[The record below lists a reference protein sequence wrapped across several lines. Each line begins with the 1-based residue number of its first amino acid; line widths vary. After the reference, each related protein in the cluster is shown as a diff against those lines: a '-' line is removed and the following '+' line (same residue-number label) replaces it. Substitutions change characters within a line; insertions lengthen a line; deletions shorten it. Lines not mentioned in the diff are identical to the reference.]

1 MKKTLFLLL
10 FTLFA
15 IAANAQK
22 QENQAAPLSDQ
33 EIRQV
38 TATLTDKYKLN
49 ADQAKQMYTIQVRKQ
64 KNLAS
69 IAALQAS
76 DPALYRV
83 KLQNVQSGT
92 LASIRRI
99 LNTKEQVTLYSK
111 TQGEMRAKRNKTQ
124 KEMQSAK
131 APKEAIDTALL
142 AIYAE

>member
-1 MKKTLFLLL
+1 MKKTLFLFV
-10 FTLFA
+10 FTLVA
-15 IAANAQK
+15 VLANAQ
-22 QENQAAPLSDQ
+22 NQAAPANDQ

-38 TATLTDKYKLN
+38 TSTLTEKYKLN

-69 IAALQAS
+69 IAALQS
-76 DPALYRV
+76 SNPALYRV

-99 LNTKEQVTLYSK
+99 LNTKEQVMLYSQ
-111 TQGEMRAKRNKTQ
+111 TQGEVRTQRNKKQ
-124 KEMQSAK
+124 KEMQVAK
-131 APKEAIDTALL
+131 ASKDAIDTALL